1 MAVHYL
7 QVVPEQHA
15 AGGAIVFQVNRCVV
29 NTISLSILII
39 EDNAQLAA
47 NIYDYLEACGHSLD
61 AAPDGVSGLNL
72 AATKDYDAIVLDWN
86 LPRMDGL
93 SLLRRLRIDEKKT
106 VPVIMLTARDQL
118 ADKIDGFESGVD
130 DYLVKPVALPELEI
144 RLRSLVARLRQ
155 SIAPDHVLTVG
166 DLSFNVRTM
175 EVARG
180 GRQVQLSRTSRH
192 LLELLMRESPKVV
205 ARERLEQVAWGEET
219 PEIDLLRSHM
229 YVLRRAIDQGSQRKL
244 LHTVS
249 GVGYRLCELD

>member
-1 MAVHYL
+1 M
-7 QVVPEQHA
+7 
-15 AGGAIVFQVNRCVV
+15 NK
-29 NTISLSILII
+29 TSLSILII
-39 EDNAQLAA
+39 EDNAQLAG

-72 AATKDYDAIVLDWN
+72 AATRAYDAIVLDWN

-93 SLLRRLRIDEKKT
+93 TLLRKLRIDEKKR

-144 RLRSLVARLRQ
+144 RLRSLVSRLRQ
-155 SIAPDHVLTVG
+155 SSAPDHVLTVA
-166 DLSFNVRTM
+166 DLSFNLRTL
-175 EVARG
+175 EVTRG
-180 GRQVQLSRTSRH
+180 GRQAQLSKTSRA

-205 ARERLEQVAWGEET
+205 ARERLEHIAWGDET
-219 PEIDLLRSHM
+219 PQIDLLRSHM
-229 YVLRRAIDQGSQRKL
+229 YVLRRAIEQGSERKL

>member
-1 MAVHYL
+1 V
-7 QVVPEQHA
+7 
-15 AGGAIVFQVNRCVV
+15 
-29 NTISLSILII
+29 TTTSLSILIV

-72 AATKDYDAIVLDWN
+72 AATREYDAIVLDWN

-93 SLLRRLRIDEKKT
+93 VLRRLRSDEKKT

-144 RLRSLVARLRQ
+144 RLRSLVARLRR
-155 SIAPDHVLTVG
+155 SIAPDHVLAVG
-166 DLSFNVRTM
+166 DLSFNLRTL

-205 ARERLEQVAWGEET
+205 ARQRLEQVAWGEET

-229 YVLRRAIDQGSQRKL
+229 YVLRRAIDQGSEPKL
-244 LHTVS
+244 LHTIS
-249 GVGYRLCELD
+249 GVGYRLCELQ

>member
-1 MAVHYL
+1 M
-7 QVVPEQHA
+7 
-15 AGGAIVFQVNRCVV
+15 
-29 NTISLSILII
+29 NTTSLSILII

-72 AATKDYDAIVLDWN
+72 AATKNYDAIVLDWN

-93 SLLRRLRIDEKKT
+93 TVLRRLRTDEKRT

-118 ADKIDGFESGVD
+118 ADKLDGFESGVD

-144 RLRSLVARLRQ
+144 RLRSLVARVRQ
-155 SIAPDHVLTVG
+155 STAPDHTLAVG
-166 DLSFNVRTM
+166 DLSFNLRTL

-180 GRQVQLSRTSRH
+180 GRQVQLSPTSRR

-205 ARERLEQVAWGEET
+205 ARQRLEQIAWGDET

-229 YVLRRAIDQGSQRKL
+229 YVLRRAVDQGSERKL

>member
-1 MAVHYL
+1 
-7 QVVPEQHA
+7 
-15 AGGAIVFQVNRCVV
+15 V
-29 NTISLSILII
+29 NTLSLSILII

-72 AATKDYDAIVLDWN
+72 AATREYDAIVLDWN

-93 SLLRRLRIDEKKT
+93 SVLRRLRTDEKKT

-155 SIAPDHVLTVG
+155 SIAPDHVLAVG
-166 DLSFNVRTM
+166 DLTFDLRTM

-180 GRQVQLSRTSRH
+180 GRQVQLSRTSRQ

-205 ARERLEQVAWGEET
+205 ARQRLEQVAWGEET

-229 YVLRRAIDQGSQRKL
+229 YVLRRAIDQGSERKL

-249 GVGYRLCELD
+249 GVGYRLCELN

>member
-1 MAVHYL
+1 L
-7 QVVPEQHA
+7 EPT
-15 AGGAIVFQVNRCVV
+15 VNK
-29 NTISLSILII
+29 TSLCILII

-72 AATKDYDAIVLDWN
+72 AATKEYDAIVLDWN

-93 SLLRRLRIDEKKT
+93 TVLRRLRIDEKKA

-155 SIAPDHVLTVG
+155 SAAPDHVLTVA
-166 DLSFNVRTM
+166 DLSLNLRTL
-175 EVARG
+175 EVTRG
-180 GRQVQLSRTSRH
+180 TRPVQLSKTSRA

-205 ARERLEQVAWGEET
+205 ARERLEQIAWGDET
-219 PEIDLLRSHM
+219 PQIDLLRSHM
-229 YVLRRAIDQGSQRKL
+229 YVLRRAIEQGSERKL
-244 LHTVS
+244 LHTIS
-249 GVGYRLCELD
+249 GVGYRLCESD

>member
-1 MAVHYL
+1 M
-7 QVVPEQHA
+7 
-15 AGGAIVFQVNRCVV
+15 
-29 NTISLSILII
+29 NTTSLSILII

-72 AATKDYDAIVLDWN
+72 AATKEYDAIVLDWN

-93 SLLRRLRIDEKKT
+93 SVLRRLRIDEKKT
-106 VPVIMLTARDQL
+106 IPVIMLTARDQL
-118 ADKIDGFESGVD
+118 ADKIDGFEAGVD

-144 RLRSLVARLRQ
+144 RLRSLVTRLRQ
-155 SIAPDHVLTVG
+155 SIAPDHVLAVG
-166 DLSFNVRTM
+166 DLSFNLRTM
-175 EVARG
+175 EVARS
-180 GRQVQLSRTSRH
+180 GRQMQLSRTSRQ

-205 ARERLEQVAWGEET
+205 TRQRLEQVAWGDDT

-229 YVLRRAIDQGSQRKL
+229 YVLRRAVDQGSQRKL
-244 LHTVS
+244 LHTIS

>member
-1 MAVHYL
+1 MNKTS
-7 QVVPEQHA
+7 
-15 AGGAIVFQVNRCVV
+15 I
-29 NTISLSILII
+29 SILII

-47 NIYDYLEACGHSLD
+47 NIYDYLEACGHTLD

-93 SLLRRLRIDEKKT
+93 TVLRRLRADEKKT

-144 RLRSLVARLRQ
+144 RLRSLVARLRH
-155 SIAPDHVLTVG
+155 SVAPDHVLVVG
-166 DLSFNVRTM
+166 DLSFNLRTM
-175 EVARG
+175 EATRG
-180 GRQVQLSRTSRH
+180 SRQVQLSRTSRK

-205 ARERLEQVAWGEET
+205 VRQRLEHVAWGEET
-219 PEIDLLRSHM
+219 PAIDLLRSHM
-229 YVLRRAIDQGSQRKL
+229 HVLRRAVDQGSERKL
-244 LHTVS
+244 LHTVP
-249 GVGYRLCELD
+249 GLGYRLCELD

>member
-1 MAVHYL
+1 
-7 QVVPEQHA
+7 
-15 AGGAIVFQVNRCVV
+15 V
-29 NTISLSILII
+29 NTLSLSILII

-72 AATKDYDAIVLDWN
+72 AATREYDAIVLDWN

-93 SLLRRLRIDEKKT
+93 SVLRRLRTDEKKT

-155 SIAPDHVLTVG
+155 SIAPDHVLAVG
-166 DLSFNVRTM
+166 DLTFDLRTM

-180 GRQVQLSRTSRH
+180 GRQVQLSRTSRQ

-205 ARERLEQVAWGEET
+205 ARQRLEQVAWGEET

-229 YVLRRAIDQGSQRKL
+229 YVLRRAIDQGSERKL